1 MPAVSPDLRAELNG
15 AEKDGPEHDK
25 KILGQVTNLFLSNV
39 DHLNESQIAAVDGVL
54 AQLIGRVEA
63 ATVIDLSESLSTL
76 DRAPRQTIRSLA
88 FHDDPLVAGPVLR
101 KSVCLSDNDLLEI
114 AKTRGQQHLLA
125 ISDRKT
131 LNEALTD
138 ALMRYGDVNVSNALA
153 RNAGAKFSEC
163 GYATLVGR
171 AERDESLAEKLGL
184 RLDLPGNLLRELL
197 GKVADVVLARFLTAP
212 RPVVRQKASAPVT
225 AGQNVARPK
234 AIDYTQ
240 AQSDMVALNRTG
252 KLNDSMVNR
261 FAVRGEYT
269 HVVAA
274 LALKADAKVEA
285 IAPLLEADRMYGLIV
300 ACKAACVSWSTTTM
314 IVRNRPNCPPAT
326 QRELDQCVAIYES
339 LLLSVAQWTIRF
351 GSDRILAKKNERRR
365 TRRREV
371 VARPMLRFATGPK
384 RRCCDRRPEWNS
396 RLCDANGRNCIRY
409 DRRQGSPLTV
419 GRRDLKLRLAKVL
432 V

>member
-15 AEKDGPEHDK
+15 AEKDGPEHDAQ
-25 KILGQVTNLFLSNV
+25 ILGQVTNLFLSNV

-63 ATVIDLSESLSTL
+63 ATVVDLSESLSTL

-131 LNEALTD
+131 LSEALTD

-225 AGQNVARPK
+225 AGQNVARPR

-351 GSDRILAKKNERRR
+351 GSDRILAKKNER
-365 TRRREV
+365 
-371 VARPMLRFATGPK
+371 A
-384 RRCCDRRPEWNS
+384 
-396 RLCDANGRNCIRY
+396 ANA
-409 DRRQGSPLTV
+409 P
-419 GRRDLKLRLAKVL
+419 A
-432 V
+432 